1 MHGAVAQALED
12 ERVRL
17 VLPLDAVL
25 VEDPRDPALDGMG
38 KPGRIHPDPA
48 EASGAFD
55 VAVTRSIAS

>member
-1 MHGAVAQALED
+1 VCGSYC
-12 ERVRL
+12 RI
-17 VLPLDAVL
+17 DAVL

-38 KPGRIHPDPA
+38 KPGRTHPDPA